1 MKSSNLIWFNITL
14 QNDLSNQVIRLHGF
28 QLTNS
33 KGVSFSA
40 FQDCPEI
47 IHGIM
52 MDCWQSDPSKR
63 PKFGEIVNRLD
74 KIIRSPEVLEILPL
88 LQSTLETWVNKLPRL
103 QNHTFLFLSPWK
115 KRQQQQQKKQ
125 LITTLKLH
133 RSHGLF
139 KQSLGPHGN
148 YFGGNFLRL

>member
-1 MKSSNLIWFNITL
+1 M

-47 IHGIM
+47 IYGIM
-52 MDCWQSDPSKR
+52 MDCWQSDPNKR
-63 PKFGEIVNRLD
+63 PQFGEIVNRLD

-88 LQSTLETWVNKLPRL
+88 LQSTLET
-103 QNHTFLFLSPWK
+103 
-115 KRQQQQQKKQ
+115 
-125 LITTLKLH
+125 
-133 RSHGLF
+133 
-139 KQSLGPHGN
+139 
-148 YFGGNFLRL
+148 